1 MHTTIQL
8 PYMGKPVEPELK
20 TKADR
25 LRAVE
30 IPMADLHDHEMRNI
44 SMHDDPADV
53 LIAKV
58 EHLAQLLG
66 CSEQKAER
74 LLFARL
80 AA

>member
-1 MHTTIQL
+1 MHNTIQL
-8 PYMGKPVEPELK
+8 PYMGKPIEPTPKFE
-20 TKADR
+20 R